1 VKTEIAAWFSLLF
14 ATKNNILKVSDSK
27 NAKKAKKEGT
37 MFGYVRAD
45 KPYLYMK
52 DDVLYRAMYC
62 GVCKGIGQVC
72 GQTARIGLSYD
83 VTFLSAIMHNILG
96 LDVKIEKQ
104 HCLTHCIRA
113 RQMAEVDELT
123 RQLGALNTTLVYYKY
138 TDDIED
144 GDRGRGKRLWF
155 KKGFKR
161 VKKAYP
167 EIERIVRENLAKQA
181 QIEKAKTDSV
191 DRAADA
197 TAKMLSEFSDYAL
210 GEKATANTR
219 NLFYAVGKWIYLID
233 ALDDYDK
240 DLKKGA
246 YNPFVL
252 AYNAPCKQALLSGE
266 HGEEVRYI
274 FHAIFFDIRE
284 NLGGITLRYNSD
296 LTDNILLRGL
306 PKMTQ
311 QIMSGCDCDG
321 RKTKERRKAEKADKS
336 AKKENT
342 K

>member
-1 VKTEIAAWFSLLF
+1 
-14 ATKNNILKVSDSK
+14 
-27 NAKKAKKEGT
+27 

-72 GQTARIGLSYD
+72 GQSARMGLSYD
-83 VTFLSAIMHNILG
+83 ATFLSVLMHNILG
-96 LDVKIEKQ
+96 QDVKIEKQ
-104 HCLTHCIRA
+104 HCLTHCIRS
-113 RQMAEVDELT
+113 RQMADADELT
-123 RQLGALNTTLVYYKY
+123 RQIGAFNTALVYYKY
-138 TDDIED
+138 TDDIMD

-161 VKKAYP
+161 MKKAYP
-167 EIERIVRENLAKQA
+167 EIERIVRENLEKQEQA
-181 QIEKAKTDSV
+181 EREKTDSV

-197 TAKMLSEFSDYAL
+197 TAKMLADFSAYAL
-210 GEKATANTR
+210 GEKSTGNTR
-219 NLFYAVGKWIYLID
+219 NLFYAIGKWIYLID

-252 AYNAPCKQALLSGE
+252 AYQEPSKQALLSGE
-266 HGEEVRYI
+266 HGEEVRFV

-284 NLGGITLRYNSD
+284 NLRGIEFFYNRD
-296 LTDNILLRGL
+296 LSDNILLRGL
-306 PKMTQ
+306 PQMTK
-311 QIMSGCDCDG
+311 QIMSGCDCNG
-321 RKTKERRKAEKADKS
+321 RKTKERRKAEKADKTV
-336 AKKENT
+336 KKEDT